1 MDGVHWVH
9 QRLGRQRGDAA
20 FDAGTDGADGE
31 KAGRDGDSQ
40 SAGGG
45 VTREDGPGHNA
56 RIAQGVMVAR
66 GDAFRQDVGVNIGTW
81 IMNDALFD
89 ASAGRKTLT
98 VSINGDL
105 LDKVHAAGVDL
116 THVIEK
122 ALERA
127 LLNADPEAV
136 RNGIAEELQWL
147 DDYVARHGDPRAE
160 WLEMSDEDDAA

>member
-1 MDGVHWVH
+1 
-9 QRLGRQRGDAA
+9 
-20 FDAGTDGADGE
+20 
-31 KAGRDGDSQ
+31 
-40 SAGGG
+40 
-45 VTREDGPGHNA
+45 
-56 RIAQGVMVAR
+56 
-66 GDAFRQDVGVNIGTW
+66 
-81 IMNDALFD
+81 MNDALFD